1 MVCEPCEQG
10 DTPIR
15 LGAAIRY
22 ASKWKSAARE
32 FLHWFRETA
41 SAHDERMRERDA
53 LQAEVERLR
62 RALSEIA
69 SALGPTVLDCCC
81 AGCNTEAS
89 LALSTAFRALSRED
103 TSGWKREEAARD
115 SD

>member
-53 LQAEVERLR
+53 LKAEVDRLR
-62 RALSEIA
+62 RGIEAYRRRIA
-69 SALGPTVLDCCC
+69 A
-81 AGCNTEAS
+81 NTDED
-89 LALSTAFRALSRED
+89 LAAACREYQA
-103 TSGWKREEAARD
+103 WEHEEAKRD
-115 SD
+115 EEG